1 MSFRYYDIEI
11 ERVDPDFGPM
21 VGGTNVVIVGRGLY
35 DASIKRIQF
44 ETDGG
49 EGMREVTAEWDRQDR
64 AIRCIVPPLEWMFNS
79 VPGTPLLEKEEV
91 SQEEPEK
98 LNSSGSG
105 ANKEADESKAE
116 ISELTPEQIRHNA
129 IAEKPIKIRITF
141 NNQEWIMAKT
151 FKYHDAHINR
161 LAYAHGYSLGLD
173 QSMSMEER
181 ELAWMAEEPEEGVEE
196 NVESKQLT
204 DEEKK
209 KADLEKE
216 KIALERE
223 KQIQ

>member
-1 MSFRYYDIEI
+1 
-11 ERVDPDFGPM
+11 
-21 VGGTNVVIVGRGLY
+21 VI
-35 DASIKRIQF
+35 
-44 ETDGG
+44 
-49 EGMREVTAEWDRQDR
+49 
-64 AIRCIVPPLEWMFNS
+64 N
-79 VPGTPLLEKEEV
+79 
-91 SQEEPEK
+91 
-98 LNSSGSG
+98 
-105 ANKEADESKAE
+105 
-116 ISELTPEQIRHNA
+116 ELSPEQIRHNA

-161 LAYAHGYSLGLD
+161 LAYAHNYSLGLD

-181 ELAWMAEEPEEGVEE
+181 EMAWMAEEPEEGTEE

-216 KIALERE
+216 KVALERE
-223 KQIQ
+223 KQI